1 MWMKDYIVCFRK
13 VRDQNFHWDWDSY
26 IKLCAHFRRLECF
39 DYIRT
44 IGLLCLQAVCFLYA
58 HRSSFDTRSYRYGYK
73 ESTTPNNDRI
83 AIFFQESLI
92 LDILGALVPYCS
104 PHLHSCIKN
113 SMLVSITKNNNCK
126 LKFIC
131 ILLIESWSMLK
142 NVGCIKEAKS
152 TGLHFTKKTH
162 TKNNNKKQT
171 KTCDLLYNFQSFFSC
186 HF

>member
-1 MWMKDYIVCFRK
+1 MIIFGRLGYFVF
-13 VRDQNFHWDWDSY
+13 
-26 IKLCAHFRRLECF
+26 KLFVSCMH
-39 DYIRT
+39 T
-44 IGLLCLQAVCFLYA
+44 GL
-58 HRSSFDTRSYRYGYK
+58 HFDTRSYRYGYK

-113 SMLVSITKNNNCK
+113 SLLVSITKNNNCK

-131 ILLIESWSMLK
+131 ILLIESISMLK

-152 TGLHFTKKTH
+152 TGLHFAKKNTQ
-162 TKNNNKKQT
+162 KNNNNKKQT